1 MLDDFGVSACVPPIL
16 APFGAVIVVPAM
28 SPVAVFSEPPLLPVP
43 PASASR
49 SGWGRFGSLDIP
61 PEMLDDF
68 GVSAC
73 VPPILAPFGAVIVVP
88 AVPPVAVFSEPPL
101 LPVPPVPLLPVPP
114 AFVPPLL
121 PVPPAPLLPV
131 PPAFVRHSAGHMT
144 ITCPHCSARFFA
156 DENVSCCAHGS
167 VDLPLWRCPP
177 EPLLSLLQDENF
189 RLKIRGYNC
198 ALSLGSSV
206 FDDLTATNG
215 GPATFKMAGR
225 SWHLL
230 PHSVHPTVSGDHKT
244 AQIYTLPV
252 HEATER
258 RVELTSGPRRPPLRR
273 DWLSALHSMLLD
285 HNALVRSFVHSSC
298 DNQDWNVSIGALES
312 PHAVAAN
319 ETMVGLL
326 INGGCERRSVV
337 IPQNGSGSLVIVP
350 DLDPFYQPLHFVLLF
365 PFGDPQWGLHLHRT
379 SFSVKRDRQPRVTV
393 YDYLKYHL
401 QRRSNRSTVVAG
413 SNVSIHS
420 FGRLFEEWFVDSFLQ
435 CENHKLRF
443 LKQHQGL
450 FRRDK
455 FSSIHRQLFNSV
467 PPRQIGSPATHLPS
481 SFVRGYR
488 FYRELYADAMVLPAH
503 FGSIDYF
510 LTFTTNPQWPEIT
523 ANTSIVNGMNSPD
536 LYCRVFY
543 IKMKALLID
552 VLQHGVLGTVVAYAW
567 SVEFQQ
573 RGQFITSRL
582 APRKL
587 TAVTVNVQSH
597 QPAHCSPPSTAP
609 FA

>member
-1 MLDDFGVSACVPPIL
+1 
-16 APFGAVIVVPAM
+16 
-28 SPVAVFSEPPLLPVP
+28 
-43 PASASR
+43 
-49 SGWGRFGSLDIP
+49 
-61 PEMLDDF
+61 
-68 GVSAC
+68 
-73 VPPILAPFGAVIVVP
+73 
-88 AVPPVAVFSEPPL
+88 
-101 LPVPPVPLLPVPP
+101 
-114 AFVPPLL
+114 
-121 PVPPAPLLPV
+121 
-131 PPAFVRHSAGHMT
+131 
-144 ITCPHCSARFFA
+144 
-156 DENVSCCAHGS
+156 
-167 VDLPLWRCPP
+167 
-177 EPLLSLLQDENF
+177 
-189 RLKIRGYNC
+189 
-198 ALSLGSSV
+198 
-206 FDDLTATNG
+206 
-215 GPATFKMAGR
+215 
-225 SWHLL
+225 
-230 PHSVHPTVSGDHKT
+230 
-244 AQIYTLPV
+244 
-252 HEATER
+252 
-258 RVELTSGPRRPPLRR
+258 
-273 DWLSALHSMLLD
+273 
-285 HNALVRSFVHSSC
+285 
-298 DNQDWNVSIGALES
+298 
-312 PHAVAAN
+312 
-319 ETMVGLL
+319 
-326 INGGCERRSVV
+326 
-337 IPQNGSGSLVIVP
+337 
-350 DLDPFYQPLHFVLLF
+350 
-365 PFGDPQWGLHLHRT
+365 
-379 SFSVKRDRQPRVTV
+379 VKRDRQPRVTV
-393 YDYLKYHL
+393 YDYLKFHL